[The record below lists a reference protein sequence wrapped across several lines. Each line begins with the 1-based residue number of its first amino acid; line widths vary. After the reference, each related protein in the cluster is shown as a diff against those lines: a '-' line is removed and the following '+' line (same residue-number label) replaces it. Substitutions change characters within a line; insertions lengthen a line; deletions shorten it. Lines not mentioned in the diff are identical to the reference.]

1 MIEGEFED
9 TEGAKTVGFSHGDF
23 GFVVEALD
31 DAAGNELLSAEIVE
45 DQFAVLTKRPCDLL
59 HGFDAG
65 THRLPAPLIEE
76 LCRPSGRVVIP
87 ELLKGFLEKVSADGP
102 QVIPKQV
109 AQAEALFGLQI
120 LFAFKQEPARL
131 LQ

>member
-9 TEGAKTVGFSHGDF
+9 TERTEAVGFSHGDF
-23 GFVVEALD
+23 SLVVETLN
-31 DAAGNELLSAEIVE
+31 DAAGKELLSAEIVE
-45 DQFAVLTKRPCDLL
+45 DQLAMLPQRPGDLF
-59 HGFDAG
+59 HRFDTG

-76 LCRPSGRVVIP
+76 LRGPGGRVVIP

-102 QVIPKQV
+102 EVISEEV
-109 AQAEALFGLQI
+109 TQAEALFSLQI
-120 LFAFKQEPARL
+120 LFAFEQEPARL